1 MYCENDGSYQGNNFR
16 IPAAISGDA
25 FRAQKIIGHSVVG
38 INGCVNA
45 GFLIFLFSDKD
56 MGIQFLKDVGL
67 IRSKVP
73 CNTCGRDM
81 TWCAD
86 STTSDG
92 FRWRCRRKVAG
103 AKCSQSKAIR
113 HGSWFQQS
121 RLTFQ
126 EVLHLTYDIVRR
138 EPAHLI
144 QEEHGHGSDTVADWG
159 MFCRETMLVY
169 MEGCSEKIGGPN
181 KTVEIDE
188 SMFGRRKYN
197 RGHPVKGQWVF
208 GGVERESGRTFLVPV
223 PDRTADTLMTV
234 INAWI
239 EPGTTIISDCWSAYR
254 NLGAQGYTHRTVNHT
269 IAFINEEG
277 DHTNTIESKW
287 GHVKAYLKSYK
298 RKEDYIYHFAHYMFA
313 ARCKAEGVNQ
323 FTKFLHLVASTDWSS
338 SAPDPL
344 LPSE

>member
-1 MYCENDGSYQGNNFR
+1 MVNRIKEIISEYQRRLVEMPFVPKRSY
-16 IPAAISGDA
+16 
-25 FRAQKIIGHSVVG
+25 GHSVVG